1 MAKKRT
7 NSKKDSGKKIE
18 KVTKKVEKS
27 KELKMGNDTK
37 IAKQLLSGDG
47 KNPYYYGGIT
57 IQNFEELQDHLKNF
71 SEHEVG
77 WLADWIDYLG
87 DNRTAVKIRET
98 PTEFK
103 TIINERYLELKR
115 LMNNR
120 QYRK

>member
-7 NSKKDSGKKIE
+7 NSKKDSRKKFE
-18 KVTKKVEKS
+18 KVTKNVEKT
-27 KELKMGNDTK
+27 KELKMGKDSE

-57 IQNFEELQDHLKNF
+57 IQNFDDLQDHLQNF
-71 SEHEVG
+71 PENEVG

-98 PTEFK
+98 PSEFK
-103 TIINERYLELKR
+103 TIINERYIELKR
-115 LMNNR
+115 LMNTI
-120 QYRK
+120 Q

>member
-7 NSKKDSGKKIE
+7 NTKKDGGKKIE

-37 IAKQLLSGDG
+37 IAKQLLSGNG

-71 SEHEVG
+71 PEHEVG

-115 LMNNR
+115 LMNNM
-120 QYRK
+120 QYR